1 MPRKRGQP
9 TRLQRLRMSM
19 RAFDRLPAEFRQFVA
34 YYPRT
39 TSGVAL
45 EGLLANSQGNV
56 RQAMSMMRY
65 LLPMEREF
73 DGPVAIARR
82 ARWAM
87 AYTMRVPNER
97 RR

>member
-1 MPRKRGQP
+1 MPRKRGAP

-19 RAFDRLPAEFRQFVA
+19 RAFDRLPAEFRRVIA

-45 EGLLANSQGNV
+45 EGVLANAQGDV
-56 RQAMSMMRY
+56 RQAINAVRY
-65 LLPMEREF
+65 LLPVEREF
-73 DGPVAIARR
+73 DGPLTAARR

-87 AYTMRVPNER
+87 AYAMKVPNGAR
-97 RR
+97 